1 MSFSIPEEYDY
12 SISTEENYRSEQVDF
27 VGKYSHQR
35 KKLDYSYHQHYHPSR
50 QVLQDEIIDKY
61 SQVEIDDGVY
71 TCEVPEE
78 NWLVF
83 TAGPMGV
90 GKSHALRHLHDVG
103 VFPLKAFVYID
114 PDELRMNLPE
124 FKGYND
130 RDPATAGRLTQKE
143 VGYLS
148 EVMTLNALEEGKN
161 ALVDGSLRD
170 KEWYDSYISKLKQ
183 LFPKLKIAIIQIT
196 ASKENVIA
204 RALKRAETTGRHVP
218 EHVILTAMNDVP
230 ASVEALQRYAD
241 FTAIFNNDESPHL
254 VRSSSGL
261 QSLEEF
267 KDVWKMTCRLN
278 QPNIRLGSKRSI
290 SESYEDSIAGGGSD
304 SESSRGPT
312 SRKNS
317 YLGVEEMF
325 NQCCD
330 NAPLK
335 NISCESQQETT
346 LVTLP

>member
-1 MSFSIPEEYDY
+1 MKFTISSEYDY
-12 SISTEENYRSEQVDF
+12 SVSTEENYRSDEIMF
-27 VGKYSHQR
+27 VGKYRRQR
-35 KKLDYSYHQHYHPSR
+35 KKLDYSYHRHYLASR
-50 QVLQDEIIDKY
+50 QRLHDEIIDKY

-90 GKSHALRHLHDVG
+90 GKSHALRHLHDRG

-130 RDPATAGRLTQKE
+130 RDPATAGKLTQKE

-196 ASKENVIA
+196 ASKENVLM
-204 RALKRAETTGRHVP
+204 RAVKRAETTGRHVP
-218 EHVILTAMNDVP
+218 EHVILSAMNDVP

-241 FTAIFNNDESPHL
+241 FTAIFNNDEAPRL

-261 QSLEEF
+261 QSLDEF

-278 QPNIRLGSKRSI
+278 QPNIRLGSKRSV
-290 SESYEDSIAGGGSD
+290 SESYDEYSPGGSD
-304 SESSRGPT
+304 SESSRDHHP

-317 YLGVEEMF
+317 YLGIEELF
-325 NQCCD
+325 GTAD
-330 NAPLK
+330 PLDT
-335 NISCESQQETT
+335 ISCANPQEPT
-346 LVTLP
+346 LLALP